1 MNKYSREH
9 DIINNKLVNFDD
21 LKQKIK
27 ELKYEQ
33 EKEEK
38 DIKWFKYKL
47 HQCKED
53 IGNEEFIKNV
63 FNELCTK
70 YISDYDPPKKDQEL
84 KSEFENQKANMLK
97 NAKDLSDNLKIM
109 KIKHSKEIE
118 DSRLQNTMLIKKID
132 KLKEDIKKKKQEK
145 SKEAA
150 DSKHLSSIAA
160 IEAQNNL
167 KFLEE
172 VEYTTKDEKIE
183 ILDRE
188 LAKRKAILEKKKEE
202 MLILEEEEDEEES
215 EEEFSYND

>member
-1 MNKYSREH
+1 LNKYSREH

-21 LKQKIK
+21 LKKRIK
-27 ELKYEQ
+27 DLKNEQ

-47 HQCKED
+47 HQSKED
-53 IGNEEFIKNV
+53 IGNEEFIKSV

-84 KSEFENQKANMLK
+84 KSEFENQKANMKKNAEDLANNLK
-97 NAKDLSDNLKIM
+97 NM
-109 KIKHSKEIE
+109 KKKHAKEIE
-118 DSRLQNTMLIKKID
+118 DNRLQNTTLIKKID

-172 VEYTTKDEKIE
+172 VEYNTKEEKIE
-183 ILDRE
+183 ILEKE
-188 LAKRKAILEKKKEE
+188 LEKRKAMLEKRKEE
-202 MLILEEEEDEEES
+202 MIILEQEDEDSEEES
-215 EEEFSYND
+215 YVD

>member
-1 MNKYSREH
+1 MKKR
-9 DIINNKLVNFDD
+9 
-21 LKQKIK
+21 IK
-27 ELKYEQ
+27 ELKNEQ

-47 HQCKED
+47 HQSKED
-53 IGNEEFIKNV
+53 IGNEEFIKSV

-84 KSEFENQKANMLK
+84 KSEFENQKANMKKNAEDLANNLK
-97 NAKDLSDNLKIM
+97 NM
-109 KIKHSKEIE
+109 KKKHAKEIE
-118 DSRLQNTMLIKKID
+118 DNRLQNTTLIKKID

-172 VEYTTKDEKIE
+172 VEYNTKEEKIE
-183 ILDRE
+183 ILEKE
-188 LAKRKAILEKKKEE
+188 LEKRKAILEKKKEE
-202 MLILEEEEDEEES
+202 MIILEQDDEES
-215 EEEFSYND
+215 EEDSYVD

>member
-21 LKQKIK
+21 LKKRIK
-27 ELKYEQ
+27 DLKNEQ

-47 HQCKED
+47 HQSKED
-53 IGNEEFIKNV
+53 IGNEEFIKSV

-84 KSEFENQKANMLK
+84 KSEFENQKANMKKNAEDLANNLK
-97 NAKDLSDNLKIM
+97 NM
-109 KIKHSKEIE
+109 KKKHAKEIE
-118 DSRLQNTMLIKKID
+118 DNRLQNTTLIKKID

-172 VEYTTKDEKIE
+172 VEYNTKEEKIE
-183 ILDRE
+183 ILEKE
-188 LAKRKAILEKKKEE
+188 LEKRKAMLEKRKEE
-202 MLILEEEEDEEES
+202 MIILEQEDEDSEEES
-215 EEEFSYND
+215 YVD